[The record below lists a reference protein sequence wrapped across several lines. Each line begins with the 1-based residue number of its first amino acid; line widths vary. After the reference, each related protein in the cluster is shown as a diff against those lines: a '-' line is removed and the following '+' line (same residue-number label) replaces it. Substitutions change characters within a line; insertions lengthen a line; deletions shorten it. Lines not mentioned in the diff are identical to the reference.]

1 MQDEEKIMRVEILDG
16 DEVLEVP
23 AWIAQQYGVFSEEVG
38 GEEEIREA
46 VEDPYTHDW

>member
-1 MQDEEKIMRVEILDG
+1 MKKKLCGWRSWTG
-16 DEVLEVP
+16 TRRWKFP